1 MMNRN
6 YFPEIVRI
14 GAGVTLLVA
23 LSAFFARMAGAQVTT
38 PGWAPV
44 AGPQRLSLGEAAR
57 LAAAQSATVEGA
69 GLRVQ
74 QAQARVKEERAATL
88 PQLNFSPNWTSH
100 TINSASFGFSFPTPA
115 GEKPLLDPKG
125 QIIGPVKQWDFR
137 GSVSQQLYDPA
148 TRERVRTARANV
160 NAAMADVA
168 TAAEDAA
175 TAAAAAYVRMQRSAA
190 TVEARVADSLLA
202 ADLLGIAQDQLEAG
216 VGIALDVTRA
226 QSQLAGAR
234 AQLIAARNELNRTRL
249 DLLRA
254 LNLPLDT
261 PLELTDSLGTMPA
274 DAAGVEAAVA
284 AALRERPEMR
294 VADAQLAAAQQQAQA
309 IKATRL
315 PTVSAFANDGPN
327 GFVDNLLNTYTYGV
341 QLSVPLFEGG
351 RRSAQTQEQQA
362 VVQQIEVRRR
372 DLRQQIEADVRG
384 ALLDL
389 ASAREQVDAARDRER
404 LAELEVQQARERFRA
419 GVAGNA
425 DVATASQTLNNA
437 RTAVIDALTQ
447 YQAARVSLARAEGNV
462 TQLR

>member
-23 LSAFFARMAGAQVTT
+23 LSAFFARVAEAQVTT
-38 PGWAPV
+38 PGQRPV

-74 QAQARVKEERAATL
+74 QAQARVKEERAGTL
-88 PQLNFSPNWTSH
+88 PQLHFTPNWSSH
-100 TINSASFGFSFPTPA
+100 TINSASFGFNFPTPA
-115 GEKPLLDPKG
+115 GEPPLLDPKG
-125 QIIGPVKQWDFR
+125 QVIGPVKQWDFR
-137 GSVSQQLYDPA
+137 GSVSQSLYDPA

-160 NAAMADVA
+160 NAASADVV
-168 TAAEDAA
+168 TAAQDAA
-175 TAAAAAYVRMQRSAA
+175 TVAAAAYVRVQRTDA
-190 TVEARVADSLLA
+190 TVEARVADSVLA

-216 VGIALDVTRA
+216 VGVALDVTRA

-234 AQLIAARNELNRTRL
+234 AQLIAARNERNRTRL

-254 LNLPLDT
+254 LNLSLDT
-261 PLELTDSLGTMPA
+261 PIELTDSLGTMPG
-274 DAAGVEAAVA
+274 DVTTVDAAVA

-294 VADAQLAAAQQQAQA
+294 AADAQLAAAQQQAQA

-327 GFVDNLLNTYTYGV
+327 GFIDNLLNTYTYGV

-362 VVQQIEVRRR
+362 VVQEIEVRRR

-384 ALLDL
+384 AMLDL
-389 ASAREQVDAARDRER
+389 ASAREQVDAARDRQR
-404 LAELEVQQARERFRA
+404 LAELEVEQARDRFRA